1 MPPMLNKVTI
11 SPSEKNPM
19 HGIGFVIFMTICFSS
34 LDASAKYLSNELP
47 LWVLLW
53 GRYVFNF
60 LFVALFFIRGA
71 PADILR
77 TRKIK
82 LQILRSILLV
92 ASTLTFWLA
101 LMFLPLVDCVV
112 VLFVSPILVT
122 MLAAP
127 LLGESV
133 GRHRWIAVIIGF
145 VGVMVVMRPGFTI
158 FDWMSIL
165 PLITALFYAGVQI
178 STRILGRTDG
188 ALTTLLYSSAGGA
201 IISTIGVLFF
211 WVTPSLGQWFVLG
224 WLGFLGALGHY
235 LMIKAYEIAPAS
247 LLAPFDYT
255 TLIWATILGFIA
267 FGDLPDAWTVLG
279 ALIIMSSGL
288 YLIRRE
294 SRLVVV

>member
-1 MPPMLNKVTI
+1 MLNKVTI

-60 LFVALFFIRGA
+60 LFVALFFLRGA
-71 PADILR
+71 PVDILR

-82 LQILRSILLV
+82 LQIFRSILLV

>member
-1 MPPMLNKVTI
+1 
-11 SPSEKNPM
+11 M